1 MSYKY
6 SNIREYQGKLLFEDR
21 KNQKRLTINSAD
33 VVFYSSDTRNVCFN
47 SEGIQYTQ
55 HDYPPD
61 RPFFELRLDGYDSS
75 LIFYRP
81 DGDSH
86 GVAEMSCL
94 GLSFDVSGAK
104 NQRVGVSALTG
115 PYVTDSDKKKQCQ
128 MSADGLII
136 TDDATGQKCILKFE
150 NGVLKINGKEIATVE
165 NP

>member
-6 SNIREYQGKLLFEDR
+6 SNAREYQGKLLFEDR
-21 KNQKRLTINSAD
+21 KTQDSVTINSSG
-33 VVFYSSDTRNVCFN
+33 VVFYANDTRNVCFN
-47 SEGIQYTQ
+47 SVGIQYTQ

-75 LIFYRP
+75 VIFYKS
-81 DGDSH
+81 DGDYH
-86 GVAEMSCL
+86 DIAEMSGS

-115 PYVTDSDKKKQCQ
+115 PYFTDSDKKKHCQ

-136 TDDATGQKCILKFE
+136 TDDAIGQKCILKFE

-165 NP
+165 NS

>member
-21 KNQKRLTINSAD
+21 KNQNRLTINSAD

-55 HDYPPD
+55 HDYPPTQ
-61 RPFFELRLDGYDSS
+61 PFFELRLDGYDSS
-75 LIFYRP
+75 VIFYNLF
-81 DGDSH
+81 DNYNT
-86 GVAEMSCL
+86 VAEMKGS
-94 GLSFDVSGAK
+94 GLSFDVSGGK
-104 NQRVGVSALTG
+104 NHRVGINAITG
-115 PYVTDSDKKKQCQ
+115 PYFTDTEKKKQCQ

-136 TDDATGQKCILKFE
+136 TDDAVGKKCILKFE

-165 NP
+165 NS